1 MWEQLR
7 VQRENVRNLGLL
19 EYPSKL
25 SCLYVIDWTF
35 EGVWINTPFKLSTS
49 SQLWLMIIIKW
60 EKWFDGEKAL
70 T

>member
-35 EGVWINTPFKLSTS
+35 EGVLNKYSLQVKYFQPIVAN
-49 SQLWLMIIIKW
+49 
-60 EKWFDGEKAL
+60 DNY
-70 T
+70 